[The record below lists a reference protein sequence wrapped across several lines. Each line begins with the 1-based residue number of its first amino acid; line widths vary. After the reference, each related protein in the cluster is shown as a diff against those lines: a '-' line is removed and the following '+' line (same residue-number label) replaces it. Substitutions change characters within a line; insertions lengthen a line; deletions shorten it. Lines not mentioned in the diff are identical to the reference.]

1 MSSSLMHCLNGLSL
15 YRTLSASSLAA
26 ALLKGKYTLFV
37 ANILIPPGYKC
48 NDGSATES
56 SRQSSDDCYVN
67 DVIAVSS
74 RSERTK
80 ESERQESSQT

>member
-1 MSSSLMHCLNGLSL
+1 MRADPL
-15 YRTLSASSLAA
+15 LAGE
-26 ALLKGKYTLFV
+26 LKTFYGRFE
-37 ANILIPPGYKC
+37 C

-67 DVIAVSS
+67 YVIAMSS

-80 ESERQESSQT
+80 ESERQESSRT